1 MQDRVGGGFGLA
13 CVSDIA
19 IADHQAQFGLP
30 ETSLGLLPAQIAPFV
45 VKRIGL
51 TQARRLA
58 LTARTLTSPMRWR
71 IRHWRNS
78 PAGYSGWVASFI
90 GNAIK
95 FTPRQGN
102 IGISAMSNGEEI
114 VFSVRDSGE
123 GIAPEQL
130 PHVFDRYWTQTENNP
145 TGSGLGLYITQGII
159 QAHGG
164 KIVAESEVGRGS
176 EFRFTVPKVTGN
188 AHT

>member
-1 MQDRVGGGFGLA
+1 LFQVL
-13 CVSDIA
+13 SN
-19 IADHQAQFGLP
+19 L
-30 ETSLGLLPAQIAPFV
+30 
-45 VKRIGL
+45 
-51 TQARRLA
+51 
-58 LTARTLTSPMRWR
+58 
-71 IRHWRNS
+71 
-78 PAGYSGWVASFI
+78 I

-145 TGSGLGLYITQGII
+145 TGSGWGCISPKASYRPMAAGSWRKVSW
-159 QAHGG
+159 G
-164 KIVAESEVGRGS
+164 VAVNSALRC
-176 EFRFTVPKVTGN
+176 RK
-188 AHT
+188 